1 MLGVFLPF
9 FLPFALRRAL
19 FGLSPTPAGA
29 PLLEQTPGEEDG
41 NSG

>member
-19 FGLSPTPAGA
+19 FGLSPTPAGP
-29 PLLEQTPGEEDG
+29 PLLKQAPGEEDG
-41 NSG
+41 YSG

>member
-1 MLGVFLPF
+1 MLGLFLPF

-19 FGLSPTPAGA
+19 FGLSPTPAGP
-29 PLLEQTPGEEDG
+29 PLLEQTPGKEDG